1 MAMNLTIDI
10 DYEFADKVTLAN
22 LKASYEMVCREITD
36 LERIISR
43 ETWQE
48 EDYVY
53 AKKNRKALKRVI
65 KYFMNH
71 SEAKEYFNEQ

>member
-22 LKASYEMVCREITD
+22 LKAAYEMVGREID
-36 LERIISR
+36 MLERIISR
-43 ETWQE
+43 EEWQE

-53 AKKNRKALKRVI
+53 SKKNRKALKRVI